1 MKTKF
6 TITATGNDNTRTF
19 DIVKLWDDGEIITY
33 RTSELS
39 PEEYEEMEYN
49 TSADWVNF
57 LNTSQSYYVAS
68 KLNNT
73 KPVTKNLITKQQF
86 MEFFRSEEGY
96 IQLSADDCIE
106 LFSYALKGS
115 SDITKELL
123 DSVLEE
129 YGVENLK
136 IVEL

>member
-6 TITATGNDNTRTF
+6 TITATGNDKARTF

-49 TSADWVNF
+49 TTSDWVNF
-57 LNTSQSYYVAS
+57 LNTNQSYYVVS

-73 KPVTKNLITKQQF
+73 KPVTKITRQQF
-86 MEFFRSEEGY
+86 MDFFRSEEGY
-96 IQLSADDCIE
+96 SQLTADDCIE
-106 LFSYALKGS
+106 LFSFALKGS
-115 SDITKELL
+115 SFITKELL
-123 DSVLEE
+123 DSVLADYDVDSLE
-129 YGVENLK
+129 V
-136 IVEL
+136 VEL